1 MGEWQ
6 DISTAPKDGTRIL
19 TWGRLHAD
27 LDGGE
32 APCITIST
40 HDVYGWYAPDF
51 GGHEPALW
59 QPLPPPPNTGK
70 GEGV

>member
-6 DISTAPKDGTRIL
+6 DISTAPRDGTRIVVYREGYAESMCIALWARDWDDWL
-19 TWGRLHAD
+19 TVP
-27 LDGGE
+27 GGWQWRPE
-32 APCITIST
+32 
-40 HDVYGWYAPDF
+40 W
-51 GGHEPALW
+51 W